1 MSKKESLILQELKS
15 LLNIVEQFHQELE
28 TLSLGKVGFKEAY
41 SQLDKAIKESEEA
54 TKKLIDIININL
66 EKVRKISQDLTD
78 VLDHGVCKYV
88 AKILKK
94 DKKELS
100 KIEKDLTDSLTLFSF
115 QDISSQRILKVK
127 NFLQD
132 VEKGILRLMVAV
144 GIEDESIPEEKKK
157 EIEKKLEE
165 LEWRKEVTQKD
176 VDELLK
182 EMGLD

>member
-28 TLSLGKVGFKEAY
+28 NLSLGKVGFKEAY
-41 SQLDKAIKESEEA
+41 SQLDKAIKESEES
-54 TKKLIDIININL
+54 TKKLIDIINKNL
-66 EKVRKISQDLTD
+66 ERVRKIHQDLDD
-78 VLDHGVCKYV
+78 VLEHGVCKHV
-88 AKILKK
+88 AKIIKK
-94 DKKELS
+94 DKREIN
-100 KIEKDLTDSLTLFSF
+100 KIEKDLTESLTLFSF

-127 NFLQD
+127 RFLQD

-144 GIEDESIPEEKKK
+144 GIEDENMPEEKKK

-165 LEWRKEVTQKD
+165 LEWRKEVTQED
-176 VDELLK
+176 VDKILK